1 MIYIQTTDKIHTD
14 DRQDTFKLSL
24 CLRDKTLFLLK
35 SLLVIYY
42 YYKEKKRK
50 RVFSFLKP

>member
-42 YYKEKKRK
+42 YYKEKKK
-50 RVFSFLKP
+50 KKSF